1 MPCVPA
7 GEEDKGRGGYSQH
20 VPGGAQV
27 NDGGA
32 AGFAPPCIQGD
43 APQQLCSGR
52 GDPQV
57 VPPRHATVGQ
67 KSCSGMDGVGLI
79 TSCWLG
85 DTEAPGDTPCQ
96 AGDRAGTESCG
107 CGCAAPPSTPPL
119 LGEAALR
126 RGAGNWG
133 KEEAVRSA
141 RLSRTRRIRF
151 ALPIFP
157 RNGSKPPHEAPL
169 PSGSGGG

>member
-57 VPPRHATVGQ
+57 PSRRATAGQ

-79 TSCWLG
+79 TSCWVTLRPPVTPRARQG
-85 DTEAPGDTPCQ
+85 TGLAPSPAGVGAQHLQ
-96 AGDRAGTESCG
+96 A
-107 CGCAAPPSTPPL
+107 PPPL

-126 RGAGNWG
+126 RRAGNWG

-141 RLSRTRRIRF
+141 RLSCTRRIRF
-151 ALPIFP
+151 APPIFP